1 MCQFLGYTREEL
13 LAMSPFD
20 LLDDEGKAAFRE
32 RIRRKLAGEAISES
46 VEYKSKTKDGREVYG
61 VLNMTFTY
69 EDGNPERAVVV
80 AHDITERKRAEDA
93 LRQRTLELQQ
103 LTETLEQ
110 RVRERTEELAKAN
123 ETLRQLSVRLLSA
136 QEEER
141 KRIAGEIH
149 DTLGACLSAIKFK
162 VESVFQGIT
171 KTPNAPIESLE
182 AIIPVIQEGVE
193 ECRRI
198 QMDLRPSMLDD
209 LGLLPTLSWFCRRF
223 QTIYSGIRVDQE
235 VTIEESEVPVSL
247 KIVIYRVTQE
257 AMNNS
262 AKHSKANRLRLC
274 LLKMDGRV
282 NLMVEDNGQGFDL
295 EKVLGSENT
304 NRGLGL
310 TNMRER
316 IELSG
321 GLFEIESAKGKGTV
335 VRGWWPV

>member
-1 MCQFLGYTREEL
+1 VRFINEARALNRWYDVYAYRVGKPGDRHVAIVFNDISAYKRAQDEL
-13 LAMSPFD
+13 
-20 LLDDEGKAAFRE
+20 RE
-32 RIRRKLAGEAISES
+32 R
-46 VEYKSKTKDGREVYG
+46 
-61 VLNMTFTY
+61 
-69 EDGNPERAVVV
+69 
-80 AHDITERKRAEDA
+80 
-93 LRQRTLELQQ
+93 TLQLQQ
-103 LTETLEQ
+103 LTDTLEQ
-110 RVRERTEELAKAN
+110 QVQERTEELAKAN
-123 ETLRQLSVRLLSA
+123 ETLRQLSLQLLSA

-149 DTLGACLSAIKFK
+149 DTIGACLSAIKFK

-171 KTPNAPIESLE
+171 KTPNAPVESLG

-235 VTIEESEVPVSL
+235 VTIEESEVPISL

-282 NLMVEDNGQGFDL
+282 NLMVEDNGRGFDL

-321 GLFEIESAKGKGTV
+321 GSFEIESAKGKGTV
-335 VRGWWPV
+335 VRAWWSV